1 MTTTERGALLG
12 SYRGEW
18 RFVALTAVFPLFALV
33 VGGVQMLGAGRLEG
47 LLALFGVA
55 SLAWVIIGLW
65 ALDRRATH
73 LTVYEQAVVLSRPL
87 RRERVMAMSEIR
99 QVRREGGESLSAVL
113 LYLRDGSYVE
123 IKGFSELREIASL
136 VQKGLEG
143 PVTSRGWTAPRVV
156 GPEPL
161 VTWLRWLCY
170 AVHRGPIWL
179 DNSPESCRSMLKDS
193 WGIADRVRFD
203 QTLQSL
209 LSRPPNAWDDV
220 RGVNILLAATRAG
233 FVSEAEL
240 WTTII
245 PICQRLQS
253 RYPSF
258 EAVWLDYV
266 VGMRVWQEVPADG
279 SGDGSSEFIVR
290 VKSNIETGRARAPEV
305 PFDLALSAAPTTQA
319 TWQPPAASGWSP
331 PGAPR

>member
-1 MTTTERGALLG
+1 MTTKERGALLG

-18 RFVALTAVFPLFALV
+18 RFVAITAVFPLFALV

-143 PVTSRGWTAPRVV
+143 PVTSRGWAPPRVV

-170 AVHRGPIWL
+170 GIHRGPIWL
-179 DNSPESCRSMLKDS
+179 DNSPESCRSMLTEH

-203 QTLQSL
+203 EVHRSL
-209 LSRPPNAWDDV
+209 LSRSPNAWDDL
-220 RGVNILLAATRAG
+220 RAVNNLLAATRAG

-266 VGMRVWQEVPADG
+266 AGMRAWRHLPADG
-279 SGDGSSEFIVR
+279 SGDASFELIPRF
-290 VKSNIETGRARAPEV
+290 KSNIEAGRARAPEV
-305 PFDLALSAAPTTQA
+305 PFDLALSAAPPAQTA
-319 TWQPPAASGWSP
+319 WQPPAASGWSP
-331 PGAPR
+331 PGASR